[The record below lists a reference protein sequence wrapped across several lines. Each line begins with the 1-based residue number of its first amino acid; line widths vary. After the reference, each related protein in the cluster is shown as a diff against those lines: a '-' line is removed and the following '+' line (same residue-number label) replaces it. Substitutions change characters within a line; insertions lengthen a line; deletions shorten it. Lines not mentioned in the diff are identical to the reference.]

1 MAELPLR
8 GYEEFQALSLIC
20 WFNVPY
26 MIRLISLTLD
36 RVPYYYVISRQTN
49 GGRLRPVVNWVR
61 KALIENVYRRLG
73 VYPNSIVRRETLT
86 RSSDDVSTDGELE

>member
-1 MAELPLR
+1 MHDTAD
-8 GYEEFQALSLIC
+8 LID
-20 WFNVPY
+20 
-26 MIRLISLTLD
+26 SD

-73 VYPNSIVRRETLT
+73 GYPSLLNVIRETLT
-86 RSSDDVSTDGELE
+86 RSSDDVSADGELE